1 MRTFKAALF
10 DLDGTLVDTEGQYT
24 VFWRAMGKKYRPDVP
39 DLAEVIKGT
48 TLVQIFRSYFPREDW
63 QAEITEALDRW
74 EEQMQFPYVSGIEV
88 FLADIRAKGVKCA
101 IVTSSNAK
109 KMKALEKKAP
119 ELLAHFDRILT
130 SEDFAASKPA
140 PDCYIRAAEA
150 LECQR
155 TECVVFEDAFTG
167 LQAGMSAEIFTIGLA
182 TGNTAAAIQDKC
194 DYVLDNY
201 DALTY
206 DSIVSIINR

>member
-24 VFWRAMGKKYRPDVP
+24 VFWEAMGKKYRPDVP
-39 DLAEVIKGT
+39 NLAEVIKGT
-48 TLVQIFRSYFPREDW
+48 TLVQIFRNYFPHEEW
-63 QAEITEALDRW
+63 QAEITAALDQW
-74 EEQMQFPYVSGIEV
+74 EQQMDFPYVSGIVE
-88 FLADIRAKGVKCA
+88 FLADIRTKGVRCA

-109 KMKALEKKAP
+109 KMEALKKKIP
-119 ELLAHFDRILT
+119 EFLAYFDRILT

-150 LECQR
+150 LGCQR
-155 TECVVFEDAFTG
+155 AECVVFEDAFTG
-167 LQAGMSAEIFTIGLA
+167 LQAGMSAEIFTFGLA
-182 TGNTAAAIQDKC
+182 TGNSRIAIRDKC
-194 DYVLDNY
+194 NYVLDNY
-201 DALTY
+201 NALTY

>member
-48 TLVQIFRSYFPREDW
+48 TLVQIFRNYFPREDW

-109 KMKALEKKAP
+109 KK
-119 ELLAHFDRILT
+119 DR
-130 SEDFAASKPA
+130 S
-140 PDCYIRAAEA
+140 IR
-150 LECQR
+150 CS
-155 TECVVFEDAFTG
+155 C
-167 LQAGMSAEIFTIGLA
+167 
-182 TGNTAAAIQDKC
+182 K
-194 DYVLDNY
+194 
-201 DALTY
+201 
-206 DSIVSIINR
+206 